1 MMPKITELV
10 EHNFTHWKLDGIYCP
25 GHDFVEIAKIFVK
38 TKELMET
45 GEFTSDQAFLFDEEI
60 RKLHPKGRTLGT
72 GFYEFD
78 PEEVK

>member
-1 MMPKITELV
+1 MV
-10 EHNFTHWKLDGIYCP
+10 F
-25 GHDFVEIAKIFVK
+25 IAQVMILLKSQKIFVK
-38 TKELMET
+38 TKALMEA

>member
-1 MMPKITELV
+1 MLKSQKSL
-10 EHNFTHWKLDGIYCP
+10 
-25 GHDFVEIAKIFVK
+25 VK
-38 TKELMET
+38 TKELMEA
-45 GEFTSDQAFLFDEEI
+45 GEFTQDQAFLLDEEI

>member
-1 MMPKITELV
+1 
-10 EHNFTHWKLDGIYCP
+10 
-25 GHDFVEIAKIFVK
+25 
-38 TKELMET
+38 MEA
-45 GEFTSDQAFLFDEEI
+45 GEFTQDQAFLLDEEI